1 MAFLFKSKKHQ
12 NEKAAA
18 ANKTD
23 SANSSNVTGSQASLP
38 GTGLNTGA
46 GRGSK
51 EHKDAGMSQTPTPT
65 SSVNNSINSFHGNAP
80 SPDRQVGHAR
90 RAQGSEEMSDLPVS
104 LPISSCHERSATLFK
119 IPDSN
124 ANLLCSFAT
133 FLHPQCKFHIQ
144 DRIHRYTHGHIA
156 S

>member
-18 ANKTD
+18 ANKAD
-23 SANSSNVTGSQASLP
+23 SLNSSTVGGSQSSLP
-38 GTGLNTGA
+38 GAGLNPGA

-51 EHKDAGMSQTPTPT
+51 EHKDPGVSQTPTPT

-80 SPDRQVGHAR
+80 SPDHQVGHVR
-90 RAQGSEEMSDLPVS
+90 RQQGSGEMSDLPVS
-104 LPISSCHERSATLFK
+104 LPISRWSQRAGLQQTPRPNANSSCSCATLIHQSCK
-119 IPDSN
+119 
-124 ANLLCSFAT
+124 
-133 FLHPQCKFHIQ
+133 LHTQ
-144 DRIHRYTHGHIA
+144 DRTRPYTRGPSA